1 LKASQGKKTKPTEL
15 KKNEEGKKKGEGKKK
30 EKKKKMFEGLL
41 LMSLG
46 IGLVVLCALL
56 GLIFGAVSFAQLS
69 NTCTETSQPI
79 ILEEQITTF
88 SSSEPISSCNVH
100 VALDENTL
108 ISASAVLFVDSTGVT
123 KPAFAVSFSPFHQ
136 KELKL
141 EVARLH
147 PENQLTLSGF
157 TLSGSEALSASCVSR
172 GKVHVVL

>member
-1 LKASQGKKTKPTEL
+1 
-15 KKNEEGKKKGEGKKK
+15 
-30 EKKKKMFEGLL
+30 MFEGLL

-69 NTCTETSQPI
+69 NTCAETSQAI

-108 ISASAVLFVDSTGVT
+108 VSASAVLFVDLTGVT

-141 EVARLH
+141 EVTRLH

-157 TLSGSEALSASCVSR
+157 TLSGSEALTASCVSR
-172 GKVHVVL
+172 GKVHVV

>member
-1 LKASQGKKTKPTEL
+1 MEGLLSYPPGKTKKE
-15 KKNEEGKKKGEGKKK
+15 KKRRRKKKGV
-30 EKKKKMFEGLL
+30 KKKMFEGLL

-69 NTCTETSQPI
+69 NTCAETSQPV

-108 ISASAVLFVDSTGVT
+108 ISASAVLFVDSTNVT

-141 EVARLH
+141 EVTRLH

-157 TLSGSEALSASCVSR
+157 TLSGSEALTASCVSR